1 MNEFLWLGTS
11 LGAGFGV
18 LHAVQV
24 YRGKVEEEGASI
36 GRAGYFALWTVA
48 LWTLFGAY
56 LLVFWIVGAIGLA
69 VSRLRRPAE
78 ARE

>member
-1 MNEFLWLGTS
+1 M
-11 LGAGFGV
+11 

-24 YRGKVEEEGASI
+24 YRRRVEEEGAGT
-36 GRAGYFALWTVA
+36 GRAVYFALWAVA

-56 LLVFWIVGAIGLA
+56 MLAFWIIGVIGLA

-78 ARE
+78 AGP